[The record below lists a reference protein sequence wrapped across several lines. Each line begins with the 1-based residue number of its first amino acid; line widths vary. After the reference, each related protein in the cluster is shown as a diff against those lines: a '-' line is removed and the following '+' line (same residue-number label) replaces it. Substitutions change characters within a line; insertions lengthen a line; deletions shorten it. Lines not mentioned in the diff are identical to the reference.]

1 MADFMSMPGGTSEPQ
16 TSHFALMDRIYRHQR
31 HIYDLT
37 RRHYLAG
44 RDRLIEGINAA
55 PGDRILEVGCGTARN
70 LIKIARRY
78 PGTQLWGLDASSEM
92 LRSAVHSVQHAG
104 LEKRITLAHG
114 LAEEVPSIFAGQA
127 GFDHLLFS
135 YSLSMIGDW
144 QAALRAATQVAKA
157 HGQIHLV
164 DFGDLNGLWPPAAA
178 GLRHWLGLFHVS
190 PRSDLVQHLENFAH
204 DRRECSIELL
214 RGRYAFVFKASI
226 GVVSDFARQVAIQ
239 H

>member
-1 MADFMSMPGGTSEPQ
+1 MPAGTPEAQ
-16 TSHFALMDRIYRHQR
+16 TSHFALMDRVYRHQR
-31 HIYDLT
+31 HFYDLT

-44 RDRLIEGINAA
+44 RDRLIDGIDAV

-78 PGTQLWGLDASSEM
+78 PGTSLWGVDASSEM
-92 LRSAVHSVQHAG
+92 LRSAAHSVQRAG
-104 LEKRITLAHG
+104 LDKRITLAHG
-114 LAEEVPSIFAGQA
+114 LAEELPSIFAGQP
-127 GFDHLLFS
+127 GFDHVVFS

-144 QAALRAATQVAKA
+144 QGAIRTAALIAKA
-157 HGQIHLV
+157 QGHIHLV

-178 GLRHWLGLFHVS
+178 ALRTWLGLFHVS
-190 PRSDLVQHLENFAH
+190 PRSAFVQHLENFAVG
-204 DRRECSIELL
+204 REECSMKLL

-226 GVVSDFARQVAIQ
+226 ATISNFSPQVAIQ